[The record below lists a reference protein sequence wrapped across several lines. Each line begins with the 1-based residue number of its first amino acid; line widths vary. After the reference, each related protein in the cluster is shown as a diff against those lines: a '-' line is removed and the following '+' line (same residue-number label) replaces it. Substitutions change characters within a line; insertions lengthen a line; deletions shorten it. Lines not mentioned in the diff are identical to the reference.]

1 MKKIFGRKSMM
12 IFIFSLIIFSFVN
25 TNYTEFD
32 LKMKKYMNDPKL
44 TLYFE
49 TEDFCEKWVPAL
61 MTPIS
66 LINYS
71 KNIENCSQ
79 TLHSINFKN
88 LITEKM
94 YNFELKIRIYTKPI
108 STFTSVPFGKSRIT
122 WPEFCLF
129 GLGYSNVISDDS
141 NNYNSIKYLISSKQ
155 IESNIFSFDKWDL
168 TDNEFIKS
176 KLYIGGSHEHFL
188 EKNVG
193 TCNNT
198 NNTHYWG
205 CIFNEFVFLNKTFSL
220 IKEEKN
226 PNIIYFSS
234 EINKIYLPNDFKE
247 NLTEVC
253 SYEEGSY
260 TGLVCDDVKKKGYLE
275 MILRND
281 NMNITIEVDDV
292 QKYEDYNFKNITNII
307 FHDSDFIIL
316 SLATF
321 KNFHIQFDLDNNQIS
336 FFSNDTSI
344 LEIKKDELEKTSET
358 KSLTGL
364 IVFLV
369 ILCILLIGGLGYG
382 CFIFLKKKYIPDIE
396 KRFNKYSKFE
406 DEDIN
411 ENKLL
416 Y

>member
-1 MKKIFGRKSMM
+1 
-12 IFIFSLIIFSFVN
+12 
-25 TNYTEFD
+25 
-32 LKMKKYMNDPKL
+32 
-44 TLYFE
+44 
-49 TEDFCEKWVPAL
+49 
-61 MTPIS
+61 
-66 LINYS
+66 
-71 KNIENCSQ
+71 
-79 TLHSINFKN
+79 
-88 LITEKM
+88 
-94 YNFELKIRIYTKPI
+94 
-108 STFTSVPFGKSRIT
+108 
-122 WPEFCLF
+122 
-129 GLGYSNVISDDS
+129 
-141 NNYNSIKYLISSKQ
+141 
-155 IESNIFSFDKWDL
+155 
-168 TDNEFIKS
+168 
-176 KLYIGGSHEHFL
+176 
-188 EKNVG
+188 
-193 TCNNT
+193 
-198 NNTHYWG
+198 
-205 CIFNEFVFLNKTFSL
+205 
-220 IKEEKN
+220 
-226 PNIIYFSS
+226 
-234 EINKIYLPNDFKE
+234 
-247 NLTEVC
+247 
-253 SYEEGSY
+253 
-260 TGLVCDDVKKKGYLE
+260 

-292 QKYEDYNFKNITNII
+292 QKYEDYNFKNVTNII

>member
-1 MKKIFGRKSMM
+1 MI

-25 TNYTEFD
+25 ANYTEFD
-32 LKMKKYMNDPKL
+32 LKMKKYMNDPEL

-66 LINYS
+66 LVDYS

-79 TLHSINFKN
+79 TLHSIDFKN
-88 LITEKM
+88 LITEKK
-94 YNFELKIRIYTKPI
+94 YNFELEINIYTKPI
-108 STFTSVPFGKSRIT
+108 SIFTSVPFGKSCIT
-122 WPEFCLF
+122 WPEYCLF
-129 GLGYSNVISDDS
+129 GLGYSNVILYNS
-141 NNYNSIKYLISSKQ
+141 NYNSVKSLIISKQ
-155 IESNIFSFDKWDL
+155 IESNIFSFDKWNL

-198 NNTHYWG
+198 NNTYYWG
-205 CIFNEFVFLNKTFSL
+205 CIFNELVFLNKTFSL

-234 EINKIYLPNDFKE
+234 EMNKIYLPNDFKE

-253 SYEEGSY
+253 LYKEGAY

-275 MILRND
+275 MILRNN

-307 FHDSDFIIL
+307 FHDSNFIIL
-316 SLATF
+316 PLAAF
-321 KNFHIQFDLDNNQIS
+321 KNFHVQFNLDNNQIS

-344 LEIKKDELEKTSET
+344 LEIKKDELEKTSEL
-358 KSLTGL
+358 KSDDRQFVGL

-369 ILCILLIGGLGYG
+369 ILGVLLIGCLGYG
-382 CFIFLKKKYIPDIE
+382 FFLFQKKRRIHFSNFE

-406 DEDIN
+406 DN
-411 ENKLL
+411 E
-416 Y
+416 